1 MSTMPTRKTVHNAEA
16 TNVPEPQTAPSAT
29 KPAWHRPVLTR
40 IDIKA
45 TLSGGSAASDG
56 TGLSTTN

>member
-16 TNVPEPQTAPSAT
+16 TNVPEPQTASLAT
-29 KPAWHRPVLTR
+29 KPTWHRPVLTR

-45 TLSGGSAASDG
+45 TLSGGSGNNDG
-56 TGLSTTN
+56 GTQTTNG